1 MNTHRSIKNLWLAP
15 ALLVATGVARA
26 DILNVPGDFGTIQAA
41 IDAASDGDEVVI
53 ADGTYTGAGNKGID
67 YLGKAITVRSA
78 NGPENCIIDMEE
90 EGRAFVFRS
99 DEGPDSVLQGLT
111 LLNGDA
117 IDAEQQPVAW
127 ATVGGA
133 IWIDNAAPTVV
144 DCVFSENCARSSDES
159 LGWGGAAY
167 IDGSPVFS
175 NCHFLLNVA
184 VGLDGEGGAVYLNT
198 GTATFENCTFTNNV
212 VSHETIMGTGSA
224 SGGAVYNNDGV
235 LLMSDCVVSGNAAF
249 NDFGGSGGG
258 IKGSGVFVRCTFENN
273 TVSAGDSASGGGA
286 DGSGVFVDCDF
297 VGNQTTAGG
306 FAGASSGGLR
316 GGGLVVGC
324 RFIDNEADGRNYEAY
339 GGGLWGGGLIIDCL
353 FQGNRAVVD
362 QGLQQAF
369 GGGLRAS
376 DGSTIVNC
384 TFVDNEAIGGSVV
397 YSHEDDE
404 VAVHNSIFWGNT
416 GLQVDGANVT
426 ISYSNVQGGFAGEGN
441 IDADP
446 LFVDEAAGDFRLSPG
461 SPCIDAGD
469 NTAQPVHCLLSD
481 LDGNERLVDD
491 PNTRDTGLGRA
502 PIVDMGAYEFGSP
515 PAAGGDDCNANGLDD
530 SCELAEGITPDCN
543 RNGIPDSCDI
553 ADGLSADCNGNAVP
567 DECDIAD
574 GVSQDCNGNGIPDEC
589 EQDCNGNGVPDDCD
603 IADGVSS
610 DCNGNGAPDECDI
623 ADGASDDCDL
633 NGVPDECEDDCNGN
647 GVVDACDVLKV
658 FNVTSDELSPIIAG
672 VTQPFFISG
681 APEAVGD
688 VIMTFVAKADLGG
701 STEYVEVFVHQISLG
716 TVFEDDGLN
725 CNETVDTLIV
735 AAETFNGLLNDGN
748 ALMKLTPSDAVGECE
763 SSFLVVSVDYFTPNE
778 DTDANGNGI
787 PDECELLGDLSG
799 DGVVDGADLILLL
812 GAWGACDD
820 CNDCPA
826 DLDGD
831 CTVGSSD
838 LITLLGNW
846 G

>member
-15 ALLVATGVARA
+15 ALLVATGVARG
-26 DILNVPGDFGTIQAA
+26 DILNVPGDFETIQAA

-111 LLNGDA
+111 LLAGDA
-117 IDAEQQPVAW
+117 NDEDRVGGEIAAGAILIDA
-127 ATVGGA
+127 GS
-133 IWIDNAAPTVV
+133 PTIQ
-144 DCVFSENCARSSDES
+144 DCILSNNCARSD
-159 LGWGGAAY
+159 GVAFGFGGAVY
-167 IDGSPVFS
+167 IVGSPTFS
-175 NCHFLLNVA
+175 NCHFSDNLAYGND
-184 VGLDGEGGAVYLNT
+184 GLGGAVYLRS
-198 GTATFENCTFTNNV
+198 GTATFENCTFISNV
-212 VSHETIMGTGSA
+212 VSHETIMGTGA
-224 SGGAVYNNDGV
+224 AAGGAIYEHDGV
-235 LLMSDCVVSGNAAF
+235 LLMSDCVVSGNTAF

-258 IKGSGVFVRCTFENN
+258 IKGSGVFVRCTFESNS
-273 TVSAGDSASGGGA
+273 VSSGDSAAGGGA
-286 DGSGVFVDCDF
+286 SGGGVFVDCDF

-306 FAGASSGGLR
+306 FFGATSGGLS

-339 GGGLWGGGLIIDCL
+339 GGGMSGSGLIINCL

-362 QGLQQAF
+362 QGLQEAF

-376 DGSTIVNC
+376 NEAAIVNC
-384 TFVDNEAIGGSVV
+384 TFVNNEAIHGSAV
-397 YSHEDDE
+397 YGNDNDP
-404 VAVHNSIFWGNT
+404 VAVHNSIIWGNT
-416 GLQVDGANVT
+416 GSQVDGTDVT

-469 NTAQPVHCLLSD
+469 NTAQLVHCLLSD

-502 PIVDMGAYEFGSP
+502 PIVDMGPFEFASP
-515 PAAGGDDCNANGLDD
+515 PAVGGDDCNANGLEDV
-530 SCELAEGITPDCN
+530 CELAEGITPDCN
-543 RNGIPDSCDI
+543 LNGIPDSCDI
-553 ADGLSADCNGNAVP
+553 ADGLSADCNGNDVP

-589 EQDCNGNGVPDDCD
+589 EQDCNGNGAPDDCD
-603 IADGVSS
+603 IADGVSL
-610 DCNGNGAPDECDI
+610 DCNGNGVPDECDI

-647 GVVDACDVLKV
+647 GIVDACDVLKM

-748 ALMKLTPSDAVGECE
+748 ALIKLTPSDAVGECE
-763 SSFLVVSVDYFTPNE
+763 SSFLVVSIDYFTPNE

-787 PDECELLGDLSG
+787 PDDCEQAGDLNG

-826 DLDGD
+826 DLDGSCD
-831 CTVGSSD
+831 VGGSD
-838 LITLLGNW
+838 LILLLGNW